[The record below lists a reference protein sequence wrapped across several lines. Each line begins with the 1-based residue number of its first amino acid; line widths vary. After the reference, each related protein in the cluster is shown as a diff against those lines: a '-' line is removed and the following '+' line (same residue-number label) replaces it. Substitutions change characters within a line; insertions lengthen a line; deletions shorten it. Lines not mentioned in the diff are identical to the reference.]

1 MNTTLVK
8 QALKPF
14 RLFIDGKW
22 EAAVSRRTIP
32 VLNPATG
39 EQLTTVPDAGPEDV
53 DRAVKAARRAF
64 EKGFWRKM
72 NVSQRERIIWRIGEL
87 IEKNKEE
94 LGLLESLNNG
104 KTYLEAL
111 RGDIPPTADIFYYY
125 AGWTRKIYGE
135 TIPVDG
141 KYLNYTLREPVGVV
155 GMITPWNYP
164 MLLAAWKVAPA
175 LATGCSMVIKPS
187 ELTPITTFKLAEYC
201 LEAGVPEGVVNVV
214 TGFGHTAGDSL
225 ARHMD
230 VDKIA
235 FTAAFARRARC

>member
-87 IEKNKEE
+87 IEKNKE
-94 LGLLESLNNG
+94 
-104 KTYLEAL
+104 
-111 RGDIPPTADIFYYY
+111 
-125 AGWTRKIYGE
+125 
-135 TIPVDG
+135 
-141 KYLNYTLREPVGVV
+141 
-155 GMITPWNYP
+155 
-164 MLLAAWKVAPA
+164 
-175 LATGCSMVIKPS
+175 
-187 ELTPITTFKLAEYC
+187 
-201 LEAGVPEGVVNVV
+201 
-214 TGFGHTAGDSL
+214 
-225 ARHMD
+225 
-230 VDKIA
+230 
-235 FTAAFARRARC
+235 

>member
-22 EAAVSRRTIP
+22 EAAVSSRTIP

-135 TIPVDG
+135 RSEEHT
-141 KYLNYTLREPVGVV
+141 
-155 GMITPWNYP
+155 
-164 MLLAAWKVAPA
+164 
-175 LATGCSMVIKPS
+175 S
-187 ELTPITTFKLAEYC
+187 ELQ
-201 LEAGVPEGVVNVV
+201 
-214 TGFGHTAGDSL
+214 SL
-225 ARHMD
+225 AYLVCRLLLE
-230 VDKIA
+230 KKKNNKQIK
-235 FTAAFARRARC
+235 